1 MPLTLNQYAMKR
13 ILFALVALA
22 MLCACNDNVC
32 TISGTLTDPVDSVR
46 LVDITGDVLDVATV
60 NNGAFT
66 LKCGIDPETG
76 VSIIRGALPTDAVYY
91 TEEAVFYDPV
101 PLIPDVKRIKVT
113 IADGQTEITGS
124 PMSQEIQD
132 FQQWAMNTY
141 LGDVETISAL
151 EQAGDSI
158 GIMKKSEELANKM
171 ATRCR
176 EVYQAH
182 KNDAIGAQA
191 LNILMGF
198 ADEEEFIALYE
209 QGGKAVKADAG
220 LGGYYE
226 HLKSLPEEAVITLL
240 ENGEV
245 MKEQGTFEDY
255 VGTGSYTLV
264 DFWASWCG
272 PCKAEAPNVIAVYEK
287 YRDKGLVVIGVPV
300 NDKQEATEKAMRDLG
315 IHYPQVLDPSQAL
328 AERFNITGIPHIIL
342 FAPDG
347 SIVAAGL
354 RGSQIDEAVGKVMK

>member
-1 MPLTLNQYAMKR
+1 MKR

-22 MLCACNDNVC
+22 MLCACNENNENVC
-32 TISGTLTDPVDSVR
+32 TISGTLTDSVDSVR
-46 LVDITGDVLDVATV
+46 LVSMSGDVLDVATV
-60 NNGAFT
+60 NNGSFT
-66 LKCGIDPETG
+66 LKCVIDPETS
-76 VSIIRGALPTDAVYY
+76 VSIIRGAMPMEEIYYAEGAVNY
-91 TEEAVFYDPV
+91 APIS
-101 PLIPDVKRIKVT
+101 LIPDVKKIKVT

-124 PMSQEIQD
+124 PMSQEIQN

-151 EQAGDSI
+151 EEAGDSI
-158 GIMKKSEELANKM
+158 GIVKTSEELANKM

-182 KNDAIGAQA
+182 KNDAIGVQA
-191 LNILMGF
+191 LNLLVEF
-198 ADEEEFIALYE
+198 ADEDEFIALYE

-226 HLKSLPEEAVITLL
+226 HLKALPEEAVITLL
-240 ENGEV
+240 ESGEV
-245 MKEQGTFEDY
+245 VKEKGSFEDY

-315 IHYPQVLDPSQAL
+315 IHYPQVLDLSMEL
-328 AERFNITGIPHIIL
+328 AERFNIAGIPHIIL

-347 SIVAAGL
+347 SVVAAGL
-354 RGSQIDEAVGKVMK
+354 RGAQIDEAVGKVMQ

>member
-1 MPLTLNQYAMKR
+1 MKR
-13 ILFALVALA
+13 ILFALMALA
-22 MLCACNDNVC
+22 VLCACNENNDNVC

-46 LVDITGDVLDVATV
+46 LVDMSGEVLDVADV
-60 NNGAFT
+60 INGAFT

-91 TEEAVFYDPV
+91 TEEAMFYEPV

-113 IADGQTEITGS
+113 IADGQAEITGS
-124 PMSQEIQD
+124 PLSQEIKD
-132 FQQWAMNTY
+132 FQQWARDTY
-141 LGDVETISAL
+141 LSDVETISAL

-158 GIMKKSEELANKM
+158 GLMSTSEELANKM

-182 KNDAIGAQA
+182 KADAIGAQA
-191 LNILMGF
+191 LGLLIEF
-198 ADEEEFIALYE
+198 ADEDEFIALYE
-209 QGGKAVKADAG
+209 QGGKAVKADAS

-240 ENGEV
+240 ESGDMV
-245 MKEQGTFEDY
+245 KEQGTFEDY
-255 VGTGSYTLV
+255 VGAGSYTLV

-287 YRDKGLVVIGVPV
+287 YRDKGLVVVGVPV
-300 NDKQEATEKAMRDLG
+300 NDKQEATEKAMRDWG
-315 IHYPQVLDPSQAL
+315 IHYPQVLDPSLAL
-328 AERFNITGIPHIIL
+328 ADRFNIEGIPHIIL

-354 RGSQIDEAVGKVMK
+354 RGAQIEEEVGKVLH

>member
-1 MPLTLNQYAMKR
+1 MKR

-22 MLCACNDNVC
+22 MLCACNENVC

-46 LVDITGDVLDVATV
+46 LVSMSGDVLDVATV
-60 NNGAFT
+60 NNGSFT
-66 LKCGIDPETG
+66 LKCAIDPEAG
-76 VSIIRGALPTDAVYY
+76 ASIIRGAMPSEELYYSEDAVQY
-91 TEEAVFYDPV
+91 API
-101 PLIPDVKRIKVT
+101 PLIPDAKRIKVSIT
-113 IADGQTEITGS
+113 DGQAEIKGS
-124 PMSQEIQD
+124 PMSQEYKD
-132 FQQWAMNTY
+132 FQQWAMDTY
-141 LGDVETISAL
+141 LSDVETISAL

-191 LNILMGF
+191 LGLLMEF
-198 ADEEEFIALYE
+198 ADEDEFIALYE
-209 QGGKAVKADAG
+209 QGGKAVKADAS

-226 HLKSLPEEAVITLL
+226 HLRSLPEQAVITLL
-240 ENGEV
+240 GSGEV
-245 MKEQGTFEDY
+245 VKEQGTFEDY
-255 VGTGSYTLV
+255 VGAGNYTLV

-315 IHYPQVLDPSQAL
+315 IHYPQVLDLSQAL
-328 AERFNITGIPHIIL
+328 AERFNIVGIPYIIL

-347 SIVAAGL
+347 SVVAAGL
-354 RGSQIDEAVGKVMK
+354 RGAQIEEAVGKVLK